1 MSTPDPEI
9 TRPRM
14 STRVDEVLQQMIRQ
28 AVADGP
34 YMDESEFH
42 REALRAHLR
51 RTNGRQP

>member
-1 MSTPDPEI
+1 MSTPDAAN
-9 TRPRM
+9 TRPQM
-14 STRVDEVLQQMIRQ
+14 STRVDSVLQEMIQQ

-51 RTNGRQP
+51 RMNGGQP

>member
-1 MSTPDPEI
+1 MSTPDTDS

-14 STRVDEVLQQMIRQ
+14 STRVDSVLQEMIQ
-28 AVADGP
+28 EAVADGP

-51 RTNGRQP
+51 RMNGGRP